1 MHVGVSPVICT
12 SQTITMAVPRA
23 YQVISLIKM
32 FFYFPFVDN
41 FFSFLKV
48 DAVDLDSECF
58 QLFKSQYRQAT
69 THIPVRRHRELF
81 LKKNLNLLIVLFFLG
96 WLFGKNR
103 ARNFCAFRCSCPCGM
118 THLLDC
124 HN

>member
-1 MHVGVSPVICT
+1 
-12 SQTITMAVPRA
+12 MAVPRA

-69 THIPVRRHRELF
+69 THIPVRGHRKF
-81 LKKNLNLLIVLFFLG
+81 FRKKNLIYSLCYSF
-96 WLFGKNR
+96 
-103 ARNFCAFRCSCPCGM
+103 
-118 THLLDC
+118 
-124 HN
+124 